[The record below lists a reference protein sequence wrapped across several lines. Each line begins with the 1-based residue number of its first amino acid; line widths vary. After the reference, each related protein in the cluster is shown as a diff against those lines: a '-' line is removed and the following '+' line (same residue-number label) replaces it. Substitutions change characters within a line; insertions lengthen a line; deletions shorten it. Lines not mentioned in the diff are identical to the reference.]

1 MDLVALL
8 RVLDVVVVDETTTV
22 ELSRVALRGFA

>member
-8 RVLDVVVVDETTTV
+8 RTLDVVVVDETTTV
-22 ELSRVALRGFA
+22 ELSRVVLRGFA